1 MKQISS
7 QVPFRGGGQGV
18 GTNTEKKV
26 NIDSGDS
33 MYQDGH
39 RFEDLEEMDDFPDT
53 VNYQNGTKN
62 WKT

>member
-1 MKQISS
+1 M
-7 QVPFRGGGQGV
+7 GA
-18 GTNTEKKV
+18 NTEKKV